1 MLRAASVFLLVSAA
15 LLPAA
20 AAAQAPMQQVSPET
34 AGLASAPLDEI
45 SALLDEFVEAG
56 HLAGVVV
63 GVARGGNIAYLDAAG
78 VQDLASGSPMTERSI
93 FRIYSMAKAVTAVGA
108 MMLHEEGKFELDDP
122 VSDYMPAFER
132 LQVLDAATGTLRPPS
147 RPVTVRDLFLHT
159 SGLSHRND
167 DLYADAQVRSRS
179 IPMAQFVDNVVS
191 QPLME
196 DPGTVYRYSESP
208 TILGGLIEI
217 WSGQPLDV
225 FMEERIFAPL
235 GMTDTGF
242 WVEPGDV
249 SRLATA
255 YRPLESGG
263 LEPFELE
270 AAPFT
275 VKPEILEGAVGLV
288 STVPDYLRFGQMLL
302 NEGELGGQRLLSPET
317 VRMMVANGLSDSIV
331 ADRGNGLGWG
341 LANVNVI
348 LDPTTVRYP
357 SATGEYT
364 WNGSAGTIFW
374 VNPAEDMVIV
384 IMQQRQPSDVEGLR
398 QQIKTLVHEAITR
411 WVEIPDGD

>member
-1 MLRAASVFLLVSAA
+1 MHRSATVFLLSCGALLLPVAANAQGSMQRVAPEAAGLSAA
-15 LLPAA
+15 
-20 AAAQAPMQQVSPET
+20 
-34 AGLASAPLDEI
+34 PLEEI

-78 VQDLASGSPMTERSI
+78 FQDLASRTPMTEESR

-108 MMLHEEGKFELDDP
+108 MILHEEGKFELDDP
-122 VSDYMPAFER
+122 VAEYLPAFAR

-159 SGLSHRND
+159 SGMSHRND
-167 DLYADAQVRSRS
+167 DLYANAQVRSRS
-179 IPMAQFVDNVVS
+179 ISMEQFVENVVA
-191 QPLME
+191 QPLLE
-196 DPGTVYRYSESP
+196 DPGTAYRYSESP

-225 FMEERIFAPL
+225 FMEERVFAPL

-242 WVEPGDV
+242 WVEPEDV
-249 SRLATA
+249 DQLVTA
-255 YRPLESGG
+255 YRPRESGG

-270 AAPFT
+270 AVPFT
-275 VKPEILEGAVGLV
+275 VKPELLEGAVGLV

-302 NEGELGGQRLLSPET
+302 NEGELAGHRILSAET
-317 VRMMVANGLSDSIV
+317 VQMMVANGLSDSIV
-331 ADRGNGLGWG
+331 ADRGNSLGWA

-348 LDPTTVRYP
+348 LDPATVRYP
-357 SATGEYT
+357 SSAGEYT

-374 VNPAEDMVIV
+374 VNPTEDLVLV

-398 QQIKTLVHEAITR
+398 QQVKTLVHEALT
-411 WVEIPDGD
+411 D